1 MLKTLRRKTIGDLKA
16 NWKHFLAV
24 WLVLTLGTAFY
35 GAMYPSGIGLVD
47 STYRTYAQFDYMDY
61 QVRLDKAT
69 PKAIQVVGQ
78 IPGVKA
84 YEGRLIV
91 EAGAQLDPA
100 HERLAGLRLI
110 SIPDHQPPQVNRLEV
125 IEGRW
130 IEEDDE
136 ILLLKRFADQHG
148 LKPGQAL
155 SVWINGEEQHLK
167 IAGLVFSPEYLVAGR
182 SREVPFPSLSSF
194 GVGWMRYTRLAG
206 LAHRSGE
213 VNDIA
218 VRLRH
223 PVGANGIPDESPV
236 DQSGRVRF
244 VLENAFVRYDN
255 VEVFARIQTASGGVI
270 DANVNGTF
278 PILASFSALFLVG
291 GLLTTGILLSRMV
304 QSERQRIGTLRALG
318 VQRGELVR
326 HYLTFGAIVGI
337 SGGLAGSLLGYLNS
351 FIIMFPFVDTLAGG
365 YLPGFI
371 NRPQVPFILLGFG
384 VVALGST
391 LAGAYPAWV
400 ESGTSPGIA
409 LRPPMPGAPSALS
422 RLQLPGLPLSV
433 RQAIRNLLR
442 MPGRSLSTALGVMAG
457 AAMVF
462 ASMALVTTVINN
474 FESYYASGQ
483 YDLRLLYAG
492 LQPARALEQ
501 AVREVA
507 GVQAV
512 QPAMF
517 GPLSLERRSGE
528 DFDTVG
534 FVFDET
540 GPFYQ
545 LETLQGEPAFSRPDG
560 VWIGHNA
567 QRTLGVQVGDM
578 LTLEALGETRQARVL
593 GVVSQVLGS
602 PVFVPRSLMT
612 EWMPGHTFAAN
623 AALVRVRPGAKAE
636 VQDELAGL
644 PGVIEVQDYAA
655 FVSDLRAY
663 VAYWIQTSV
672 LFAIF
677 GAMLTLAVILNTIS
691 ARLHEQ
697 ASELTIL
704 RSLGVKSS
712 EIAASVLI
720 ETFLMA
726 GMGILVGAPLGRALG
741 FSLTQ
746 SYNTDFYG
754 MVPQMPA
761 LAYLAGVAV
770 LLVTALLA
778 TLPGLRAVQKVD
790 LGQVSK
796 SQSI

>member
-16 NWKHFLAV
+16 SWKHFLAV
-24 WLVLTLGTAFY
+24 WLVLTMGIAFY

-47 STYRTYAQFDYMDY
+47 SIYRTYALFDYMDY

-69 PKAIQVVGQ
+69 PKAIQVIGQ

-84 YEGRLIV
+84 YEGRLVV
-91 EAGAQLDPA
+91 EAGARLDPA
-100 HERLAGLRLI
+100 HETLAGLRLI
-110 SIPDHQPPQVNRLEV
+110 SIPDHQAPQVNRIEV
-125 IEGRW
+125 VEGRW
-130 IEEDDE
+130 IQDDDE
-136 ILLLKRFADQHG
+136 ILLLKRFANQHG
-148 LKPGQAL
+148 LKPGQEL
-155 SVWINGEEQHLK
+155 SVWINGEEQHLR

-194 GVGWMRYTRLAG
+194 GAGWMRYTRLAG
-206 LAHRSGE
+206 LARRPGE

-218 VRLRH
+218 VRLHH
-223 PVGANGIPDESPV
+223 PLGANGISDESPI
-236 DQSGRVRF
+236 DKSGRIRF

-255 VEVFARIQTASGGVI
+255 VEVFSRIQAPSGGII

-278 PILASFSALFLVG
+278 PIMIAFSSLFLLG
-291 GLLTTGILLSRMV
+291 GLLSTGILLSRMV

-318 VQRGELVR
+318 VRRGELVR

-337 SGGLAGSLLGYLNS
+337 SGGLAGSLLGYFVS
-351 FIIMFPFVDTLAGG
+351 FTVMFPFVNTLAGG
-365 YLPGFI
+365 YLPGFT
-371 NRPQVPFILLGFG
+371 NRPQVTFIAIGFIIA
-384 VVALGST
+384 ALGST

-409 LRPPMPGAPSALS
+409 LRPPMPHTPSALS
-422 RLQLPGLPLSV
+422 RMQLPRLPLPV
-433 RQAIRNLLR
+433 RQAVRNLLR
-442 MPGRSLSTALGVMAG
+442 APGRSLSTALGVMAG

-462 ASMALVTTVINN
+462 ASMALLTTVINN
-474 FESYYASGQ
+474 FETYYASGQ
-483 YDLRLLYAG
+483 YDLRVLYAWS
-492 LQPARALEQ
+492 QPARTLEQ
-501 AVREVA
+501 EVHQIA

-512 QPAMF
+512 PPAMF

-528 DFDTVG
+528 DFNTVG
-534 FVFDET
+534 FVFDEQ

-545 LETLQGEPAFSRPDG
+545 LETLQGAPAFSRPDG
-560 VWIGHNA
+560 VWIGHNV
-567 QRTLGVQVGDM
+567 QRVLGVQVGDT
-578 LTLEALGETRQARVL
+578 LTLEALDETRQAKIL

-612 EWMPGHTFAAN
+612 EWMPGHTFVAN
-623 AALVRVRPGAKAE
+623 AALVRVRPGAKAD

-663 VAYWIQTSV
+663 LAYWIQSSL
-672 LFAIF
+672 LFALF

-697 ASELTIL
+697 AGELAIL
-704 RSLGVKSS
+704 RALGVNSR

-720 ETFLMA
+720 ETFLVA
-726 GMGILVGAPLGRALG
+726 GVGILVGAPLRRALG
-741 FSLTQ
+741 FYLTQ

-754 MVPQMPA
+754 LVPQMPSS
-761 LAYLAGVAV
+761 AYLAGVAV
-770 LLVTALLA
+770 LLATALLA
-778 TLPGLRAVQKVD
+778 TIPGLRAVQKVD